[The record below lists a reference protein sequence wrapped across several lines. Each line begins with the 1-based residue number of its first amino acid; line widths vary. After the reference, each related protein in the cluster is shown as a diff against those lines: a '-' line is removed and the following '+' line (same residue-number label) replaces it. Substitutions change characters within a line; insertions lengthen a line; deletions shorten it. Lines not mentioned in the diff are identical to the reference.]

1 MGHEEVL
8 GGIKVLQ
15 EALRPGS
22 TVTVT
27 PEEVGIQTMGWW
39 IGIIMVQE
47 GIPVGILKEQVA
59 FPAGT

>member
-1 MGHEEVL
+1 MGQEEVL

-15 EALRPGS
+15 GARQPGS
-22 TVTVT
+22 IITAIL
-27 PEEVGIQTMGWW
+27 EEVGIRTMGWW
-39 IGIIMVQE
+39 IGTIMVQA

>member
-1 MGHEEVL
+1 MDQEEVL

-15 EALRPGS
+15 EALQHGS
-22 TVTVT
+22 TVMVIL
-27 PEEVGIQTMGWW
+27 EEVGIQTMGWR
-39 IGIIMVQE
+39 IGIIMAQE